1 MQYIV
6 YFITFEL
13 GS

>member
-6 YFITFEL
+6 Y
-13 GS
+13 